1 MPTLSADADVSNP
14 VDTGYL
20 PLQSSATDEKI
31 GIRQMTSGRRVTGI
45 HHHSAVAA

>member
-1 MPTLSADADVSNP
+1 MPASSDDTDVGNP
-14 VDTGYL
+14 VDTGFL
-20 PLQSSATDEKI
+20 PLQSSLTDEKI